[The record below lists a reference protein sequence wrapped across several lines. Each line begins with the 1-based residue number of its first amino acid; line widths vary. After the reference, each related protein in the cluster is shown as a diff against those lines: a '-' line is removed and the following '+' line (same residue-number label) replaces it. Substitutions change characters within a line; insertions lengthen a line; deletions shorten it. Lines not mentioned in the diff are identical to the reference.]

1 MVDMKSFQM
10 THKEEEIKILLEQ
23 GYARSSAILLYSI
36 RAKDPELKGI
46 QIRFFD
52 PKSGGSKSLGSI
64 KYTSI
69 DMLGESYTYYF
80 DIERTEKF
88 VNFLVEKFYE
98 NNKNPEKGLKRA
110 FTRLLHLHGL
120 HWSGEFTRK
129 MKNAKICKYV

>member
-1 MVDMKSFQM
+1 MM
-10 THKEEEIKILLEQ
+10 THKQEEIKILIEQ
-23 GYARSSAILLYSI
+23 GYARSSTILLHSI
-36 RAKDPELKGI
+36 RAQDPELKGI

-69 DMLGESYTYYF
+69 DLLGENRTYYF

-88 VNFLVEKFYE
+88 VKFLVEKFYE
-98 NNKNPEKGLKRA
+98 NNKNPDKGLKRA

-120 HWSGEFTRK
+120 HWSGEFARKRLHGRIIDDTRG
-129 MKNAKICKYV
+129 KYR